1 MKNLHLISFKTCGG
15 YIVYNGI
22 HQWTTFRSGAEP
34 LTDDLNEALQNIK
47 LITGVENVVLIQK
60 DGLPVAS
67 AGVWF
72 SKEEVFAVAS
82 STCAIFGVAGLIHGR
97 FKYLLMESETSKVFL
112 ASLPNNPDYFLTI
125 TTAPR
130 VNLAALFI
138 EMRDSMSRVSYLLR
152 QHVDGRLPPLR
163 SYSVEETQQVLSGFA
178 VADGN
183 APTYSTSRSMISLD
197 RSQALALRSI
207 LRQLHDSI
215 PNIESVFLS
224 LSGGVRVSLEGFTN
238 DRLAA
243 MSFALHDA
251 SERVVRTLRNSSLQ
265 TVLCETEDT
274 RHFIYAVPNGVFSL
288 WVKRDSQKLGLMR
301 LLLKHYIAET
311 QRVLSS
317 AAVTRPALPQDLR
330 ELILSERPKRD
341 ILVARKRT

>member
-1 MKNLHLISFKTCGG
+1 MSD
-15 YIVYNGI
+15 
-22 HQWTTFRSGAEP
+22 E
-34 LTDDLNEALQNIK
+34 LTDTLQNIK
-47 LITGVENVVLIQK
+47 MITGVENVVLIQK

-82 STCAIFGVAGLIHGR
+82 STCAIFGVAKLIHGD
-97 FKYLLMESETSKVFL
+97 FGYLLMESETSKVFL
-112 ASLPNNPDYFLTI
+112 ASLPNDPDYFLTV

-138 EMRDSMSRVSYLLR
+138 EMKQSLSRLSYLLR

-163 SYSVEETQQVLSGFA
+163 SYSSDETSRVLEGFA
-178 VADGN
+178 VAEGRDT
-183 APTYSTSRSMISLD
+183 TYGISRSVISLD
-197 RSQALALRSI
+197 RSQALSLRAL
-207 LRQLHDSI
+207 LRQVHDSI
-215 PNIESVFLS
+215 PSIGSVFLS

-265 TVLCETEDT
+265 TVLCETDST

-288 WVKRDSQKLGLMR
+288 WVDKDSQKLGLMR
-301 LLLKHYIAET
+301 LLLKHYIEEIR
-311 QRVLSS
+311 RVLSS
-317 AAVTRPALPQDLR
+317 VSMVKPAVPDDLKELLLAGSSDKGLLMTR
-330 ELILSERPKRD
+330 RD
-341 ILVARKRT
+341 K

>member
-1 MKNLHLISFKTCGG
+1 MCLSD
-15 YIVYNGI
+15 
-22 HQWTTFRSGAEP
+22 E
-34 LTDDLNEALQNIK
+34 LTETLQNIK
-47 LITGVENVVLIQK
+47 TITGVENVVLIQK

-82 STCAIFGVAGLIHGR
+82 STCAIFGVARLIHGD
-97 FKYLLMESETSKVFL
+97 FKYLLMESDTSKVFL
-112 ASLPNNPDYFLTI
+112 ASLPNDPDYFLTV

-138 EMRDSMSRVSYLLR
+138 EMKDNLSRLSFLLR

-163 SYSVEETQQVLSGFA
+163 SYSSDETQRVLQGFA
-178 VADGN
+178 VAEGRDT
-183 APTYSTSRSMISLD
+183 TYEMTRSVISLD
-197 RSQALALRSI
+197 RAQALSLRAL
-207 LRQLHDSI
+207 LRQVHDSI

-265 TVLCETEDT
+265 TVLCETEKT
-274 RHFIYAVPNGVFSL
+274 RHFIYSVPNGVFSL
-288 WVKRDSQKLGLMR
+288 WVSRDSQKLGLMR
-301 LLLKHYIAET
+301 LLLKHYIDET
-311 QRVLSS
+311 RRVLASV
-317 AAVTRPALPQDLR
+317 AAAKPAIPDELKELLLSGASDGGLMLTR
-330 ELILSERPKRD
+330 RD
-341 ILVARKRT
+341 P

>member
-1 MKNLHLISFKTCGG
+1 LSD
-15 YIVYNGI
+15 
-22 HQWTTFRSGAEP
+22 E
-34 LTDDLNEALQNIK
+34 LTDTLQNIK
-47 LITGVENVVLIQK
+47 MITGVENVVLIQK

-82 STCAIFGVAGLIHGR
+82 STCAIFGVAKLIHGD

-112 ASLPNNPDYFLTI
+112 ASLPNDPDYFLTI

-138 EMRDSMSRVSYLLR
+138 EMKENLSRLSYLLR

-163 SYSVEETQQVLSGFA
+163 SYSTDETSRVLEGFA
-178 VADGN
+178 VAEGRDT
-183 APTYSTSRSMISLD
+183 TYGISRSVISLD
-197 RSQALALRSI
+197 RSQALSLRAL
-207 LRQLHDSI
+207 LRQVHDSI
-215 PNIESVFLS
+215 PNIGSVFLS

-265 TVLCETEDT
+265 TVLCETETT

-288 WVKRDSQKLGLMR
+288 WVDKDSQKLGLMR
-301 LLLKHYIAET
+301 LLLKHYIEEIR
-311 QRVLSS
+311 RVLSS
-317 AAVTRPALPQDLR
+317 VSMVKPAVPDDLKELLLAGSSDKGLLMTR
-330 ELILSERPKRD
+330 RD
-341 ILVARKRT
+341 K

>member
-1 MKNLHLISFKTCGG
+1 MSD
-15 YIVYNGI
+15 
-22 HQWTTFRSGAEP
+22 E
-34 LTDDLNEALQNIK
+34 LTETLQNIK
-47 LITGVENVVLIQK
+47 AITGVENVVLIQK

-72 SKEEVFAVAS
+72 SKDEVFAVAS
-82 STCAIFGVAGLIHGR
+82 STCAIFGVAKLIHGD
-97 FKYLLMESETSKVFL
+97 FNYLLMESDTSKVFL
-112 ASLPNNPDYFLTI
+112 ASLPNDPDYFLTV

-138 EMRDSMSRVSYLLR
+138 EMKDNLSRLSFLLR

-163 SYSVEETQQVLSGFA
+163 SYSTDETQQVLQGFA
-178 VADGN
+178 VAEGRDTSYGV
-183 APTYSTSRSMISLD
+183 SRSMISLD
-197 RSQALALRSI
+197 RSQALSLRAL
-207 LRQLHDSI
+207 LRQVHDCI
-215 PNIESVFLS
+215 PNIGSVFLS

-265 TVLCETEDT
+265 TVLCETSET

-288 WVKRDSQKLGLMR
+288 WVDKDSQKLGLMR
-301 LLLKHYIAET
+301 LLLKHYIEEIR
-311 QRVLSS
+311 RVLAAAS
-317 AAVTRPALPQDLR
+317 AVKPAVPDDLKELLLSGGSDGGLMLTRR
-330 ELILSERPKRD
+330 EP
-341 ILVARKRT
+341 

>member
-1 MKNLHLISFKTCGG
+1 
-15 YIVYNGI
+15 
-22 HQWTTFRSGAEP
+22 
-34 LTDDLNEALQNIK
+34 LTDELNETLQTIK
-47 LITGVENVVLIQK
+47 MIAGVENVVLIQK

-82 STCAIFGVAGLIHGR
+82 STCAIYGVARLIHGE

-112 ASLPNNPDYFLTI
+112 ASLPNDPNYFLTV

-138 EMRDSMSRVSYLLR
+138 EMKDSLSRVSFLLR

-163 SYSVEETQQVLSGFA
+163 SYSTDETHRVLSGFA
-178 VADGN
+178 VAEGQN
-183 APTYSTSRSMISLD
+183 TSYATSRSIISLD
-197 RSQALALRSI
+197 RSQSLTLRAL
-207 LRQLHDSI
+207 LRQVHDGI
-215 PNIESVFLS
+215 PDIDSVFLS

-265 TVLCETEDT
+265 TVLCEAGST

-288 WVKRDSQKLGLMR
+288 WVNRGGQKLGLMR
-301 LLLKHYIAET
+301 LLLKHYIEEIK
-311 QRVLSS
+311 RVLST
-317 AAVTRPALPQDLR
+317 AEVMRPSVPDDLR
-330 ELILSERPKRD
+330 ELLLAGGND
-341 ILVARKRT
+341 NGVVLARREP

>member
-1 MKNLHLISFKTCGG
+1 MTK
-15 YIVYNGI
+15 
-22 HQWTTFRSGAEP
+22 
-34 LTDDLNEALQNIK
+34 DLNETLQSIK
-47 LITGVENVVLIQK
+47 MISGVENVVLIQK

-82 STCAIFGVAGLIHGR
+82 STCAIFGVAKLIHSN
-97 FKYLLMESETSKVFL
+97 FKYLLMESDTSKVFL
-112 ASLPNNPDYFLTI
+112 ASLPNDSDYFLTV

-138 EMRDSMSRVSYLLR
+138 EMKDSLSRLSFLLR

-163 SYSVEETQQVLSGFA
+163 SYSLEETQQVLKGFA
-178 VADGN
+178 VAEGRGT
-183 APTYSTSRSMISLD
+183 TYSMSRSLISLD
-197 RSQALALRSI
+197 RSQALTLRAL
-207 LRQLHDSI
+207 LRQVHDSI
-215 PNIESVFLS
+215 PNIDSVFLS

-251 SERVVRTLRNSSLQ
+251 SERVIKTLRNSSLQ

-288 WVKRDSQKLGLMR
+288 WVDKNSQKLGLMR
-301 LLLKHYIAET
+301 LLLKHYIEEIR
-311 QRVLSS
+311 RVLGS
-317 AAVTRPALPQDLR
+317 AALVKPAIPDDLR
-330 ELILSERPKRD
+330 ELLLSGTSD
-341 ILVARKRT
+341 GSLMLARREP

>member
-1 MKNLHLISFKTCGG
+1 LN
-15 YIVYNGI
+15 
-22 HQWTTFRSGAEP
+22 Q
-34 LTDDLNEALQNIK
+34 DLNEALQNIK
-47 LITGVENVVLIQK
+47 TITGVENVVLIQK

-72 SKEEVFAVAS
+72 SKDEVFAVAS
-82 STCAIFGVAGLIHGR
+82 STCAIFGVARLIHGE
-97 FKYLLMESETSKVFL
+97 FNYLLMESEKSKVFL
-112 ASLPNNPDYFLTI
+112 ASLPNNSDYFLTI

-138 EMRDSMSRVSYLLR
+138 EMRESMNRVSFILR
-152 QHVDGRLPPLR
+152 QHKDSRLPPLR
-163 SYSVEETQQVLSGFA
+163 SYSSEETQQVLSGFA

-183 APTYSTSRSMISLD
+183 SPTYSTSRSMLSLD

-207 LRQLHDSI
+207 LRQIHDSI

-265 TVLCETEDT
+265 TVLCETAKN
-274 RHFIYAVPNGVFSL
+274 RHFIYQIPNGVFSL

-301 LLLKHYIAET
+301 LLLKHYITET

-317 AAVTRPALPQDLR
+317 ATVTEPGLPKDLR
-330 ELILSERPKRD
+330 ELILSEKPKKD
-341 ILVARKRT
+341 LLLARRSS

>member
-1 MKNLHLISFKTCGG
+1 MTE
-15 YIVYNGI
+15 
-22 HQWTTFRSGAEP
+22 T
-34 LTDDLNEALQNIK
+34 LQNIK
-47 LITGVENVVLIQK
+47 TITGVENVVLIQK

-82 STCAIFGVAGLIHGR
+82 STCAIFGVAKLIHGD
-97 FKYLLMESETSKVFL
+97 FNYLLMESETSKVFL
-112 ASLPNNPDYFLTI
+112 ASLPNDPDYFLTV

-138 EMRDSMSRVSYLLR
+138 EMKDNLSRLSYMLR

-163 SYSVEETQQVLSGFA
+163 SYSSDETSRVLEGFA
-178 VADGN
+178 VAEGRDT
-183 APTYSTSRSMISLD
+183 TYGISRSVISLD
-197 RSQALALRSI
+197 RSQALSLRAL
-207 LRQLHDSI
+207 LRQVHDSI
-215 PNIESVFLS
+215 PGIGSVFLS

-265 TVLCETEDT
+265 TVLCETGKT

-288 WVKRDSQKLGLMR
+288 WVDKDSQKLGLMR
-301 LLLKHYIAET
+301 LLLKHYIEET
-311 QRVLSS
+311 RRVLSS
-317 AAVTRPALPQDLR
+317 VSMVKPAVPDDLKELLLAGSSDRGLLMTR
-330 ELILSERPKRD
+330 RD
-341 ILVARKRT
+341 K

>member
-1 MKNLHLISFKTCGG
+1 MSD
-15 YIVYNGI
+15 
-22 HQWTTFRSGAEP
+22 E
-34 LTDDLNEALQNIK
+34 LTETLQNIK
-47 LITGVENVVLIQK
+47 TITGVENVVLIQK

-82 STCAIFGVAGLIHGR
+82 STCAIFGVAKLIHGD

-112 ASLPNNPDYFLTI
+112 ASLPNDSDYFLTV

-138 EMRDSMSRVSYLLR
+138 EMKDNLSRLSYLLR
-152 QHVDGRLPPLR
+152 QHIDGRLPPLR
-163 SYSVEETQQVLSGFA
+163 SYSSDETSRVLEGFA
-178 VADGN
+178 VAEGR
-183 APTYSTSRSMISLD
+183 ATTYGSSRSIISLD
-197 RSQALALRSI
+197 RSQALSLRAL
-207 LRQLHDSI
+207 LRQVHDSI
-215 PNIESVFLS
+215 PNIGSVFLS

-265 TVLCETEDT
+265 TVLCETDTT
-274 RHFIYAVPNGVFSL
+274 RHFIYSVPNGVFSL
-288 WVKRDSQKLGLMR
+288 WVDKDSQKLGLMR
-301 LLLKHYIAET
+301 LLLKHYIEEIR
-311 QRVLSS
+311 RVLSS
-317 AAVTRPALPQDLR
+317 VSMVKPAVPDDLKELLLAGSSDGGLLMTR
-330 ELILSERPKRD
+330 RD
-341 ILVARKRT
+341 K

>member
-1 MKNLHLISFKTCGG
+1 MDSKLNPILL
-15 YIVYNGI
+15 
-22 HQWTTFRSGAEP
+22 SGAEDLSDE
-34 LTDDLNEALQNIK
+34 LTETLQNIK
-47 LITGVENVVLIQK
+47 AITGVENVVLIQK

-72 SKEEVFAVAS
+72 SKDEVFAVAS
-82 STCAIFGVAGLIHGR
+82 STCAIFGVAKLIHGN
-97 FKYLLMESETSKVFL
+97 FNYLLMESDTFKVFL
-112 ASLPNNPDYFLTI
+112 ASLPNDPDYFLTV

-138 EMRDSMSRVSYLLR
+138 EMKDNLSRLSFLLR

-163 SYSVEETQQVLSGFA
+163 SYSFDETQKVLQGFA
-178 VADGN
+178 VAEGRDTNYGI
-183 APTYSTSRSMISLD
+183 SRSMISLD
-197 RSQALALRSI
+197 RSQALSLRTL
-207 LRQLHDSI
+207 LRQVHDCI
-215 PNIESVFLS
+215 PKIGTVFLS
-224 LSGGVRVSLEGFTN
+224 LSGGIRVSLEGFTN

-288 WVKRDSQKLGLMR
+288 WVDKESQKLGLMR
-301 LLLKHYIAET
+301 LLLKHYIEEIRRILAVASTMKPAVPDDLKELL
-311 QRVLSS
+311 LSGGS
-317 AAVTRPALPQDLR
+317 DGSLMLTRR
-330 ELILSERPKRD
+330 EP
-341 ILVARKRT
+341 

>member
-1 MKNLHLISFKTCGG
+1 D
-15 YIVYNGI
+15 
-22 HQWTTFRSGAEP
+22 E
-34 LTDDLNEALQNIK
+34 LNETLQTIK
-47 LITGVENVVLIQK
+47 MIAGVENVVLIQK

-72 SKEEVFAVAS
+72 SKEEVFAIAS
-82 STCAIFGVAGLIHGR
+82 STCAIYGVARLVHGE

-112 ASLPNNPDYFLTI
+112 ASLPNDPDYFLTV

-138 EMRDSMSRVSYLLR
+138 EMKDSLSRVAFLLR

-163 SYSVEETQQVLSGFA
+163 SYSSEETHRVLGGFA
-178 VADGN
+178 VAEGRDTSY
-183 APTYSTSRSMISLD
+183 ATSRSIISLD
-197 RSQALALRSI
+197 RSQALALRAL
-207 LRQLHDSI
+207 LRQVHDGI
-215 PNIESVFLS
+215 PDIESVFLS

-265 TVLCETEDT
+265 TVLCEAGSI

-288 WVKRDSQKLGLMR
+288 WVNRGGQKLGLMR
-301 LLLKHYIAET
+301 LLLKHYIEEIK
-311 QRVLSS
+311 RVLSTAEAMRLS
-317 AAVTRPALPQDLR
+317 VPDDLR
-330 ELILSERPKRD
+330 ELLLAGGNENGMV
-341 ILVARKRT
+341 LARREP

>member
-1 MKNLHLISFKTCGG
+1 LSD
-15 YIVYNGI
+15 
-22 HQWTTFRSGAEP
+22 E
-34 LTDDLNEALQNIK
+34 LTDTLQNIK
-47 LITGVENVVLIQK
+47 MITGVENVVLIQK

-82 STCAIFGVAGLIHGR
+82 STCAIFGVAKLIHGD

-112 ASLPNNPDYFLTI
+112 ASLPNDPDYFLTV

-138 EMRDSMSRVSYLLR
+138 EMKENLSRLSYLLR

-163 SYSVEETQQVLSGFA
+163 SYSTDETSRVLEGFA
-178 VADGN
+178 VAEGRDT
-183 APTYSTSRSMISLD
+183 TYGISRSVISLD
-197 RSQALALRSI
+197 RSQALSLRAL
-207 LRQLHDSI
+207 LRQVHDSI
-215 PNIESVFLS
+215 PNIGSVFLS

-265 TVLCETEDT
+265 TVLCETEST

-288 WVKRDSQKLGLMR
+288 WVDKDSQKLGLMR
-301 LLLKHYIAET
+301 LLLKHYIEEIR
-311 QRVLSS
+311 RVLSS
-317 AAVTRPALPQDLR
+317 VSMVKPAVPDELKELLLAGSSDKGLLMTR
-330 ELILSERPKRD
+330 RD
-341 ILVARKRT
+341 K

>member
-1 MKNLHLISFKTCGG
+1 LSD
-15 YIVYNGI
+15 
-22 HQWTTFRSGAEP
+22 E
-34 LTDDLNEALQNIK
+34 LTETLQNIK
-47 LITGVENVVLIQK
+47 TITGVENVVLIQK

-82 STCAIFGVAGLIHGR
+82 STCAIFGVAKLIHGD

-112 ASLPNNPDYFLTI
+112 ASLPNDPDYFLTV

-138 EMRDSMSRVSYLLR
+138 EMKDNLSRLSYMLR

-163 SYSVEETQQVLSGFA
+163 SYSSDETSRVLEGFA
-178 VADGN
+178 VAEGRDT
-183 APTYSTSRSMISLD
+183 TYGISRSVISLD
-197 RSQALALRSI
+197 RSQALSLRAI
-207 LRQLHDSI
+207 LRQVHDSI
-215 PNIESVFLS
+215 PNIGSVFLS

-265 TVLCETEDT
+265 TVMCETDTT

-288 WVKRDSQKLGLMR
+288 WVDKDSQKLGLMR
-301 LLLKHYIAET
+301 LLLKHYIEET
-311 QRVLSS
+311 RRVLSS
-317 AAVTRPALPQDLR
+317 VSMIKPAVPDDLKELLLAGSSDKGLLMTR
-330 ELILSERPKRD
+330 RD
-341 ILVARKRT
+341 K

>member
-1 MKNLHLISFKTCGG
+1 M
-15 YIVYNGI
+15 
-22 HQWTTFRSGAEP
+22 
-34 LTDDLNEALQNIK
+34 
-47 LITGVENVVLIQK
+47 ITGVENVVLIQK

-82 STCAIFGVAGLIHGR
+82 STCAIFGVAKLIHGG
-97 FKYLLMESETSKVFL
+97 FNYLLMESETSKVFL
-112 ASLPNNPDYFLTI
+112 ASLPHDSDYFLTV

-138 EMRDSMSRVSYLLR
+138 EMKDSLSRLSYLLR

-163 SYSVEETQQVLSGFA
+163 SYSSEETSRVLEGFA
-178 VADGN
+178 VAEGRDT
-183 APTYSTSRSMISLD
+183 TYGMTRTVISLD
-197 RSQALALRSI
+197 RSQALSLRAL
-207 LRQLHDSI
+207 LRQVHDSI
-215 PNIESVFLS
+215 PNIGSVFLS

-265 TVLCETEDT
+265 TVLCETDTT

-288 WVKRDSQKLGLMR
+288 WVDKDSQKLGLMR
-301 LLLKHYIAET
+301 LLLKHYIEEIR
-311 QRVLSS
+311 RVLSS
-317 AAVTRPALPQDLR
+317 VSMVKPAVPDDLKELLLAGSSDKGLLMTRR
-330 ELILSERPKRD
+330 EK
-341 ILVARKRT
+341 

>member
-1 MKNLHLISFKTCGG
+1 MSD
-15 YIVYNGI
+15 
-22 HQWTTFRSGAEP
+22 E
-34 LTDDLNEALQNIK
+34 LTETLQNIK
-47 LITGVENVVLIQK
+47 TITGVENVVLIQK

-82 STCAIFGVAGLIHGR
+82 STCAIFGVAKLIHGD

-112 ASLPNNPDYFLTI
+112 ASLPKDPDYFLTV

-138 EMRDSMSRVSYLLR
+138 EMKDNLSRLSYLLR
-152 QHVDGRLPPLR
+152 QQIDGRLPPLR
-163 SYSVEETQQVLSGFA
+163 SYSSDETSRVLEGFA
-178 VADGN
+178 VAEGRN
-183 APTYSTSRSMISLD
+183 TTYGVSRSVISLD
-197 RSQALALRSI
+197 RSQALSLRAL
-207 LRQLHDSI
+207 LRQVHDSI
-215 PNIESVFLS
+215 PNIGSVFLS

-265 TVLCETEDT
+265 TVLCETDTT

-288 WVKRDSQKLGLMR
+288 WVDRESQKLGLMR
-301 LLLKHYIAET
+301 LLLKHYIEEIR
-311 QRVLSS
+311 RVLSS
-317 AAVTRPALPQDLR
+317 VSMVKPAVPDDLKELLLAGSSDGGLLMTR
-330 ELILSERPKRD
+330 RD
-341 ILVARKRT
+341 K

>member
-1 MKNLHLISFKTCGG
+1 M
-15 YIVYNGI
+15 
-22 HQWTTFRSGAEP
+22 
-34 LTDDLNEALQNIK
+34 TDELNETLQTIK
-47 LITGVENVVLIQK
+47 MIAGVENVVLIQK

-72 SKEEVFAVAS
+72 SKEEVFAIAS
-82 STCAIFGVAGLIHGR
+82 STCAIYGVARLVHGE

-112 ASLPNNPDYFLTI
+112 ASLPNDPDYFLTV

-138 EMRDSMSRVSYLLR
+138 EMKDSLSRVAFLLR

-163 SYSVEETQQVLSGFA
+163 SYSSEETHRVLGGFA
-178 VADGN
+178 VAEGRDTSY
-183 APTYSTSRSMISLD
+183 ATSRSIISLD
-197 RSQALALRSI
+197 RSQALALRAL
-207 LRQLHDSI
+207 LRQVHDGI
-215 PNIESVFLS
+215 PDIESVFLS

-265 TVLCETEDT
+265 TVLCEAGSI

-288 WVKRDSQKLGLMR
+288 WVNRGGQKLGLMR
-301 LLLKHYIAET
+301 LLLKHYIEEIK
-311 QRVLSS
+311 RVLSTAEAMRLS
-317 AAVTRPALPQDLR
+317 VPDDLR
-330 ELILSERPKRD
+330 ELLLAGGNENGMV
-341 ILVARKRT
+341 LARREP

>member
-1 MKNLHLISFKTCGG
+1 MSD
-15 YIVYNGI
+15 
-22 HQWTTFRSGAEP
+22 E
-34 LTDDLNEALQNIK
+34 LTETLQNIK
-47 LITGVENVVLIQK
+47 MITGVENVDRGQG

-82 STCAIFGVAGLIHGR
+82 STCAIFGVAKLIHGD
-97 FKYLLMESETSKVFL
+97 FGYLLMESETSKVFL
-112 ASLPNNPDYFLTI
+112 ASLPNDSDYFLTV

-138 EMRDSMSRVSYLLR
+138 EMKQSLSRLSYLLR

-163 SYSVEETQQVLSGFA
+163 SYSSDETSRVLEGFA
-178 VADGN
+178 VAEGRDT
-183 APTYSTSRSMISLD
+183 TYGISRSVISLD
-197 RSQALALRSI
+197 RSQALSLRAL
-207 LRQLHDSI
+207 LRQVHDSI
-215 PNIESVFLS
+215 PNIGSVFLS

-265 TVLCETEDT
+265 TVLCETDST

-288 WVKRDSQKLGLMR
+288 WVDKEIRKLRLMR
-301 LLLKHYIAET
+301 LLLKHYIEEIR
-311 QRVLSS
+311 RVLSS
-317 AAVTRPALPQDLR
+317 VSMVKPAVPDDLKELLLAGSSDGGLLMTR
-330 ELILSERPKRD
+330 RD
-341 ILVARKRT
+341 K

>member
-1 MKNLHLISFKTCGG
+1 
-15 YIVYNGI
+15 
-22 HQWTTFRSGAEP
+22 
-34 LTDDLNEALQNIK
+34 LTEDLNEALQNIK
-47 LITGVENVVLIQK
+47 TITGVENVVLIQK

-82 STCAIFGVAGLIHGR
+82 STCAIFGVGRLIHGN

-138 EMRDSMSRVSYLLR
+138 EMKDSMFRISFLLK
-152 QHVDGRLPPLR
+152 QHIDGRLPPLR
-163 SYSVEETQQVLSGFA
+163 SYSQEETQRVLNGFA
-178 VADGN
+178 VADGVSQ
-183 APTYSTSRSMISLD
+183 TYSTSRSIISLD

-207 LRQLHDSI
+207 LRQIHDSI

-224 LSGGVRVSLEGFTN
+224 LSGGVRVSLDGFTN

-265 TVLCETEDT
+265 AVLCETENT
-274 RHFIYAVPNGVFSL
+274 RHFIYAIPNGVFSL
-288 WVKRDSQKLGLMR
+288 WVKRDTQKLGLMR
-301 LLLKHYIAET
+301 LLLKHYITET
-311 QRVLSS
+311 QRLLS
-317 AAVTRPALPQDLR
+317 AASVTQPALPQDLR
-330 ELILSERPKRD
+330 ELILSERPKKD
-341 ILVARKRT
+341 FLLARRSA